1 MSNSTATFEL
11 AEEFGKRIAATDAE
25 NDDQCLAFAFRKC
38 FARPMTETERP
49 FLTQYLTQS
58 RERFSEEQA
67 WIAVA
72 RLLMNLDKFNTR
84 E

>member
-1 MSNSTATFEL
+1 VTA
-11 AEEFGKRIAATDAE
+11 AE
-25 NDDQCLAFAFRKC
+25 NDDQRLTFAFREC
-38 FARPMTETERP
+38 FARPMTETEHK
-49 FLTQYLTQS
+49 FLTQYLSQS

-72 RLLMNLDKFNTR
+72 RLLLNLDEFITR